1 MVTSSYLSGQSSLLL
16 SSRSRDLSM
25 SLRSRLNLSRLLRS
39 KSSSLS
45 PIGLKEQTDIDIR
58 DSFCII
64 QQL

>member
-1 MVTSSYLSGQSSLLL
+1 MVTSSHLSGQSSLLL